1 MGVLS
6 DGDDDRKTMKNVTL
20 DVESVN
26 EFVHSAVVHGEGG
39 IHRSTKSSTDCAHT
53 SSFNYDKEFLK

>member
-1 MGVLS
+1 M
-6 DGDDDRKTMKNVTL
+6 NITL
-20 DVESVN
+20 
-26 EFVHSAVVHGEGG
+26 FVHSAVVHGEGG